1 MSGSI
6 LSKLKEGNA
15 PLTIRQSAARGV
27 LPVGQEELLGILIY
41 LQNDP
46 EEEIREAARQTLANE
61 YSDNLLLTIAES
73 VTAPVEV
80 LEYFGRPPLR
90 SPELLEALIQN
101 KSTPDSTI
109 ASLAG
114 QVDSKLIE
122 VILINLMRL
131 LRSPFILEALE
142 ANPGQTPDITRRLRE
157 IREEFFE
164 KRNNFVPIHR
174 TRAEEKALASQEG
187 EEALDE
193 ESTSMVVYSEELRE
207 GEDAT
212 SATLESL
219 KDDGFDSFDEMGE
232 DERLSTI
239 QKIARMTVSERVQTA
254 LKGNREERII
264 LIRDANRIVAS
275 AVLDSPKLTDS
286 EVEAIALMKN
296 VSEEVLRVVG
306 TKRDFA
312 KNYTVIHNLVKN
324 ARTPIGTTLGLINR
338 ILTSDLRALAR
349 NKNIP
354 EVLRKT
360 AQRQCKFVP
369 RPETQDRL
377 RRLSPQPSQ
386 SVRDTLHKS
395 CGSTDQLAR
404 CRSASRPRG

>member
-1 MSGSI
+1 MSLTI

-15 PLTIRQSAARGV
+15 PLTVRRSAARGV
-27 LPVGQEELLGILIY
+27 LPVGQEELLGILVY

-61 YSDNLLLTIAES
+61 YSDNLLLSIAES
-73 VTAPVEV
+73 TTAPVEV

-90 SPELLEALIQN
+90 STELLEALIQN

-142 ANPGQTPDITRRLRE
+142 ANPEQTPDITRRLRE

-164 KRNNFVPIHR
+164 KRNNFIPIRR
-174 TRAEEKALASQEG
+174 TRAEEKALASEEG
-187 EEALDE
+187 EEVLDE
-193 ESTSMVVYSEELRE
+193 ETTAMTVYSAELQE
-207 GEDAT
+207 GEDAM

-219 KDDGFDSFDEMGE
+219 KDDGFESFDEMGE

-239 QKIARMTVSERVQTA
+239 QRIARMTVSERVQTA
-254 LKGNREERII
+254 LKGNREERVI
-264 LIRDANRIVAS
+264 LIRDANRLVAS

-312 KNYTVIHNLVKN
+312 KNYAVIHNLVKN
-324 ARTPIGTTLGLINR
+324 ARTPVGTTLGLINR

-354 EVLRKT
+354 EVLRRT
-360 AQRQCKFVP
+360 AQRQVQIRTAP
-369 RPETQDRL
+369 RD
-377 RRLSPQPSQ
+377 
-386 SVRDTLHKS
+386 
-395 CGSTDQLAR
+395 AR
-404 CRSASRPRG
+404 

>member
-1 MSGSI
+1 VSI

-15 PLTIRQSAARGV
+15 PLTVRQSAARGV
-27 LPVGQEELLGILIY
+27 LPVGQEELLGILVY

-80 LEYFGRPPLR
+80 LEYFGQPPLR

-101 KSTPDSTI
+101 KATPDSTI

-114 QVDSKLIE
+114 QVDSKLME

-142 ANPGQTPDITRRLRE
+142 ANSGQTPDITRRLRE

-164 KRNNFVPIHR
+164 KRNNFIPIRR
-174 TRAEEKALASQEG
+174 TRAEEKALAG
-187 EEALDE
+187 EETEEVLDE
-193 ESTSMVVYSEELRE
+193 ETTVMTVYSEELRE
-207 GEDAT
+207 GEDAM

-239 QKIARMTVSERVQTA
+239 QRIARMTVSERVQTA
-254 LKGNREERII
+254 LKGNREERVI
-264 LIRDANRIVAS
+264 LIRDANRLVAS

-360 AQRQCKFVP
+360 AQRQVQIRTAP
-369 RPETQDRL
+369 RD
-377 RRLSPQPSQ
+377 
-386 SVRDTLHKS
+386 
-395 CGSTDQLAR
+395 AR
-404 CRSASRPRG
+404 

>member
-1 MSGSI
+1 MSASI

-15 PLTIRQSAARGV
+15 PLTVRQSAARGV
-27 LPVGQEELLGILIY
+27 LPVGQEELLGILVY

-46 EEEIREAARQTLANE
+46 EEDIRETARQTLANE

-80 LEYFGRPPLR
+80 LEYFGQPPLR

-114 QVDSKLIE
+114 QVDSTLME

-174 TRAEEKALASQEG
+174 TRAEEKALAG
-187 EEALDE
+187 EEVLDE
-193 ESTSMVVYSEELRE
+193 ETTAMTVYSEELRE

-239 QKIARMTVSERVQTA
+239 QRIARMTVSERVQTA

-264 LIRDANRIVAS
+264 LIRDANRLVAS

-312 KNYTVIHNLVKN
+312 KNYAVIHNLVKN
-324 ARTPIGTTLGLINR
+324 ARTPIGTTLRLINR

-360 AQRQCKFVP
+360 AQRQVQIRTAP
-369 RPETQDRL
+369 RD
-377 RRLSPQPSQ
+377 
-386 SVRDTLHKS
+386 
-395 CGSTDQLAR
+395 AR
-404 CRSASRPRG
+404 